1 MKKYRYVLNS
11 ISTNYQITIIKD
23 DRLEY
28 LVKSSEA
35 VFGCNSMALVVALK
49 LKIKTYNCIFYK
61 NMVSMLPYNNINV
74 LNEKIRI
81 STGIIGLGKIGLL
94 YDLNKKKF

>member
-35 VFGCNSMALVVALK
+35 VFEFNSITLVVALK
-49 LKIKTYNCIFYK
+49 LKVKLITAYFIKIWSQCY
-61 NMVSMLPYNNINV
+61 L
-74 LNEKIRI
+74 
-81 STGIIGLGKIGLL
+81 IIILMYWIE
-94 YDLNKKKF
+94 N